1 MLSNAAERRTVDDGA
16 GTGRPAYALSI
27 VVPTLN
33 EVDNVRPLLAALA
46 TALAGRSWE
55 VLFVDDNSPDGTAD
69 LVASIGASNPQ
80 VRCLRRVG
88 RRGLSSA
95 CLEGFQA
102 TNAPFVAVMD
112 GDLQHDERLLP
123 AMLTMI
129 EAGGIDLVVGSR
141 YAPGGSVGDFAATRL
156 GLSRLGT
163 WAARRLLGLPLGDP
177 LSGFF
182 MLRRDLLTPALL
194 DRLSGQGFKLLLDL
208 FASSDRPIAF
218 RELPFGFRQRVS
230 GESKLGLG
238 VAWDFL
244 RLLVRKRLDTGRLR
258 RGAWGRAE

>member
-1 MLSNAAERRTVDDGA
+1 VS
-16 GTGRPAYALSI
+16 YALSI

-33 EVDNVRPLLAALA
+33 EVDNVRPLLDGLAAAL
-46 TALAGRSWE
+46 TGRSWE

-69 LVASIGASNPQ
+69 LVASIGATSPHI
-80 VRCLRRVG
+80 RCLRRIG

-102 TNAPFVAVMD
+102 TTAPFIAVMD

-123 AMLTMI
+123 AMLAVL
-129 EAGGIDLVVGSR
+129 EAGGVDLVVGSR
-141 YAPGGSVGDFAATRL
+141 YAAGGSVGDFAAPRL

-177 LSGFF
+177 LSGYF
-182 MLRRDLLTPALL
+182 MLRRDLLSEALL
-194 DRLSGQGFKLLLDL
+194 GRLSGQGFKLLLDL
-208 FASSDRPIAF
+208 LASADRPIVF
-218 RELPFGFRQRVS
+218 RELPFGFRRRVAGS
-230 GESKLGLG
+230 SKLGLD

-244 RLLVRKRLDTGRLR
+244 RLVARKRLDHR
-258 RGAWGRAE
+258 RVRRPLEDAGG